1 MNTTKQPSKNDYS
14 IGDLVKWYLSYAD
27 DPDLIKDAGIGLI
40 TSIQPPDKR
49 KYVCQENINVSVY
62 RFRQQDVMNFSLMH
76 IIKINKEAQNA
87 QYS

>member
-1 MNTTKQPSKNDYS
+1 MNTTKQLSKSDFN

-40 TSIQPPDKR
+40 TSIQPPEKR
-49 KYVCQENINVSVY
+49 KYLCLENINVSVY
-62 RFRQQDVMNFSLMH
+62 RFRQQDVMDFSLVH
-76 IIKINKEAQNA
+76 IIKINNEAKNA